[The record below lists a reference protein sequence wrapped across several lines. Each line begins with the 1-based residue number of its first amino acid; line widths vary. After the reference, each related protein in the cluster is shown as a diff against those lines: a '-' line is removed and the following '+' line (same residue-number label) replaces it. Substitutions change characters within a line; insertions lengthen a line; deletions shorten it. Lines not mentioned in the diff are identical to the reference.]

1 MTRYGLRADKGF
13 GQNFLVDAHAL
24 LEIVGAAE
32 LTKADTVLEV
42 GPGLGTLTRD
52 LAARAGRVLSVELD
66 AKLLPVLAE
75 TLAGLE
81 NVELIHGDGLAFDLA
96 QLPQNSLLVANLPY
110 NVGTPILVRAL
121 ESGRFKRLVFLVQKE
136 VADRLKAAPGTPA
149 YGALSL
155 VVAHFGS
162 AKTVRDVKP
171 SSFAPPPEVTSS
183 VVRIDVRPGATP
195 DPGLFRLVHQGFA
208 HRRKTLKK
216 NLLMAGY
223 PAPLVGEALAAAG
236 LDPRVR
242 AEVLGL
248 ETFDTLQKRLA
259 DGTV

>member
-1 MTRYGLRADKGF
+1 MRADKGF

-24 LEIVGAAE
+24 SDIVGAAE

-42 GPGLGTLTRD
+42 GPGLGTLTRE
-52 LAARAGRVLSVELD
+52 LAARAGRAVSVELD
-66 AKLLPVLAE
+66 MKLLPVLSE

-81 NVELIHGDGLAFDLA
+81 NIELIHGDGLTFDLT
-96 QLPQNSLLVANLPY
+96 QLPANSLLVANLPY

-136 VADRLKAAPGTPA
+136 VADRLRAAPGTSA

-162 AKTVRDVKP
+162 VKTVRDVKP

-183 VVRIDVRPGATP
+183 VVRIDVKPGATP
-195 DPGLFRLVHQGFA
+195 NSGLFRLIHQGFA

-223 PAPLVGEALAAAG
+223 PVDRVSEALTAAG

-242 AEVLGL
+242 AEVLDL
-248 ETFDTLQKRLA
+248 KTFNTLHEILT
-259 DGTV
+259 DGAV